1 MKPCFMFQ
9 WGVCFSF
16 LCVWGRGAHGWGAS
30 VLVGGGGFEKN
41 HKMGGAPYA
50 SPTMGNPEKNH
61 LTIKNNCSILKK
73 Q

>member
-1 MKPCFMFQ
+1 M
-9 WGVCFSF
+9 
-16 LCVWGRGAHGWGAS
+16 
-30 VLVGGGGFEKN
+30 GGGHQFWWEEGGFEKN